1 MNLKKT
7 MQKNSKPQDGAHLG
21 LPTKMLTIYMT
32 QANSLK
38 WPQIAKPQSRGQQI
52 ISGERSE

>member
-32 QANSLK
+32 QVNSLK
-38 WPQIAKPQSRGQQI
+38 WPQIAKP
-52 ISGERSE
+52 